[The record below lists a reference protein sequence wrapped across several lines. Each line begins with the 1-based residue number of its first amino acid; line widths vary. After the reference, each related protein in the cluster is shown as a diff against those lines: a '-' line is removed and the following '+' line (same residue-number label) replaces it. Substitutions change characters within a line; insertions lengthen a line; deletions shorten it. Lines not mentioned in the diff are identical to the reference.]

1 MATTTPNFG
10 WPVPTSTD
18 LVKDGATA
26 IEGLGDAIDA
36 SLLDLKGGTTD
47 QVLAK
52 NSNTNMDF
60 KWVTPTSG
68 GSGGWTSLA
77 TGSLSSNA
85 TTVSITT
92 TGYQQLVCIQKDVVC
107 TTDWYWNLRINGDGG
122 SNYRSTGVA
131 QTSTSAAAAYTSTYT
146 GWVANQPNEAADRN
160 CYAIWTI
167 MSPDNTNTGKVVSAS
182 FGAKENADGYFN
194 AQSLTGFYHGGVS
207 AITSVTFFPDS
218 TYSSGT
224 YEIYGVK

>member
-10 WPVPTSTD
+10 WPVPTSSD
-18 LVKDGATA
+18 LVKNGATA

-52 NSNTNMDF
+52 NSNTDMDF
-60 KWVTPTSG
+60 KWSTPSGG

-107 TTDWYWNLRINGDGG
+107 TTDWYWNLRINGDQG
-122 SNYRSTGVA
+122 SNYRTTGVA
-131 QTSTSAAAAYTSTYT
+131 QSSTSAAAAFTSAST
-146 GWVANQPNEAADRN
+146 GWGADQPNEATDRN

-167 MSPDNTNTGKVVSAS
+167 MSPAGTDTGKVVSAS

-194 AQSLTGFYHGGVS
+194 AQSLTGFFSGSNNAV
-207 AITSVTFFPDS
+207 TSVTFYPSS